1 MSSKSN
7 KGIEPGGTIGVFGGG
22 QLGRMF
28 CHAAQRMG
36 YQVVVFTDEA
46 ESPAAQV
53 VRESIVGDYTD
64 IEAVAAFAK
73 RIDVATLEFENI
85 PLVAIET
92 ASMYVPVRPG
102 ERVLAVA
109 QNRLKEKTT
118 LRDFGIPV
126 TPFFEVR
133 SYSDVLHAAELLGWP
148 MVIKTASGGYDGKGQ
163 LRVSNAAQGNDA
175 LEVLGP
181 EPLIAEKWI
190 EYQAEVSVLVA
201 RNPSGQVEAYPMF
214 TNRHRNHILDITSVP
229 ALGELARV
237 ETKAVEIASAIAE
250 SLGLEGLVCVEM
262 FVDRDGALMVNEL
275 APRPHNSGH
284 LTMEASAVSQFEQ
297 QVRAVCNL
305 PLGAVSECRPAAMVN
320 LLGDLWSDG
329 QAPDWSAALSQQ
341 NAHLH
346 LYGKTQARVGRKMG
360 HLTVLGQTP
369 QAAIESA
376 LQLRGRWARI
386 SESRG

>member
-1 MSSKSN
+1 
-7 KGIEPGGTIGVFGGG
+7 
-22 QLGRMF
+22 
-28 CHAAQRMG
+28 
-36 YQVVVFTDEA
+36 
-46 ESPAAQV
+46 
-53 VRESIVGDYTD
+53 
-64 IEAVAAFAK
+64 
-73 RIDVATLEFENI
+73 
-85 PLVAIET
+85 
-92 ASMYVPVRPG
+92 
-102 ERVLAVA
+102 
-109 QNRLKEKTT
+109 
-118 LRDFGIPV
+118 
-126 TPFFEVR
+126 
-133 SYSDVLHAAELLGWP
+133 
-148 MVIKTASGGYDGKGQ
+148 
-163 LRVSNAAQGNDA
+163 
-175 LEVLGP
+175 
-181 EPLIAEKWI
+181 LIAEKWI

-214 TNRHRNHILDITSVP
+214 TNRHSNHILDITSVP
-229 ALGELARV
+229 ASGELARV
-237 ETKAVEIASAIAE
+237 ETKAVEIACAIAE
-250 SLGLEGLVCVEM
+250 SLGLEGLICVEM
-262 FVDRDGALMVNEL
+262 FVDGDGALMVNEL

-376 LQLRGRWARI
+376 LQLRGRWAGI

>member
-1 MSSKSN
+1 
-7 KGIEPGGTIGVFGGG
+7 
-22 QLGRMF
+22 L
-28 CHAAQRMG
+28 
-36 YQVVVFTDEA
+36 VVVA
-46 ESPAAQV
+46 L
-53 VRESIVGDYTD
+53 I
-64 IEAVAAFAK
+64 AVA
-73 RIDVATLEFENI
+73 
-85 PLVAIET
+85 T
-92 ASMYVPVRPG
+92 AGVS
-102 ERVLAVA
+102 LS
-109 QNRLKEKTT
+109 
-118 LRDFGIPV
+118 LRD
-126 TPFFEVR
+126 
-133 SYSDVLHAAELLGWP
+133 SADS
-148 MVIKTASGGYDGKGQ
+148 
-163 LRVSNAAQGNDA
+163 A
-175 LEVLGP
+175 LERDAERLAALLETGRAQARAHGMPVVWQTAISGTGFEFAGLPPPGLPRTWLNSNTRAAPGVRVVLGP

-214 TNRHRNHILDITSVP
+214 TNRHSNHILDITSVP
-229 ALGELARV
+229 ASGELARV
-237 ETKAVEIASAIAE
+237 ETKAVAIACAIAE
-250 SLGLEGLVCVEM
+250 SLGLEGLICVEM
-262 FVDRDGALMVNEL
+262 FVDRDGVLMVNEL

>member
-1 MSSKSN
+1 MGSKSSKR
-7 KGIEPGGTIGVFGGG
+7 IEPGGTIGVFGGG

-28 CHAAQRMG
+28 SHAAQRMG

-46 ESPAAQV
+46 ASPAAQV

-64 IEAVAAFAK
+64 IEAVSAFAK

-85 PLVAIET
+85 PLLAVET
-92 ASMYVPVRPG
+92 ASMFVPVRPG
-102 ERVLAVA
+102 QQVLAVA

-126 TPFFEVR
+126 TPFCEVR

-163 LRVSNAAQGNDA
+163 LRVSNTAQGNDA
-175 LEVLGP
+175 LDVLGP

-190 EYQAEVSVLVA
+190 EYIAEVSVLVA
-201 RNPSGQVEAYPMF
+201 RNPSGQIEAYPMF
-214 TNRHRNHILDITSVP
+214 TNRHCNHILDMTTVP
-229 ALGELARV
+229 ATGALSSV
-237 ETKAVEIASAIAE
+237 ESKAVEIAKVIAE

-262 FVDRDGALMVNEL
+262 FVDRQGALMVNEL

-284 LTMEASAVSQFEQ
+284 LTIEASAVNQFEQ

-305 PLGAVSECRPAAMVN
+305 PLGEVSHCRPAAMVN
-320 LLGDLWSDG
+320 LLGDLWKDG
-329 QAPDWSAALSQQ
+329 RAPDWSAALSQRG
-341 NAHLH
+341 AHLH
-346 LYGKTQARVGRKMG
+346 LYGKTDARVGRKMG
-360 HLTVLGQTP
+360 HLTVLGENP
-369 QAAIESA
+369 QAATQDA
-376 LQLRGRWARI
+376 LRLRDQWAGT
-386 SESRG
+386 SGSWG